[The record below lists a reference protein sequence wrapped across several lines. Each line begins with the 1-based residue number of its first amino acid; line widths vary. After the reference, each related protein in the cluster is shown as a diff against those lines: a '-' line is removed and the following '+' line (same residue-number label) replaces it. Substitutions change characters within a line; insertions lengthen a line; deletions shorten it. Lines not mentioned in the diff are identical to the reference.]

1 MHIYIYGICIEGD
14 GTTRNY
20 QNDHRCN
27 PKTRI
32 MSVASMQVVASELG
46 IIKIE
51 WQITETDQAICGC
64 RGLEHL
70 TDTPKCFGPKI
81 WYST

>member
-1 MHIYIYGICIEGD
+1 MHIYIYIICIEGD

-32 MSVASMQVVASELG
+32 ISLLPVCRSSRQSWVSSKLNG
-46 IIKIE
+46 I
-51 WQITETDQAICGC
+51 GG
-64 RGLEHL
+64 GLMG
-70 TDTPKCFGPKI
+70 FNGI
-81 WYST
+81 

>member
-51 WQITETDQAICGC
+51 WQMENGAGYGANQSSWLIYIYTG
-64 RGLEHL
+64 
-70 TDTPKCFGPKI
+70 
-81 WYST
+81 